1 MTVNQDVRLT
11 FHFLSGFVC
20 SESHF
25 IFILTFHFLSGF
37 PFEQEL
43 TDEIFLRKHGWN
55 LQPPGTWLEPPS

>member
-1 MTVNQDVRLT
+1 MTVNQDVKVT

-20 SESHF
+20 SESQ
-25 IFILTFHFLSGF
+25 F

-43 TDEIFLRKHGWN
+43 TDVIFLRKHGWN